1 MPTIRP
7 ARAEDA
13 GFIARNILSSQRGP
27 KPRGWFDVALGWP
40 EPQCLAFVERIATA
54 RQRSWWHV
62 SHFLVAEVD
71 GEPAASLC
79 ALPAAGIGVAVRAAI
94 TEVAGQVGLN
104 ESELAAI
111 FRRGAYSSNC
121 WVQGGEGEWLLEH
134 VATLPAYRG
143 RGLVQGLIQHALDR
157 GRAAGFSR
165 ASISFLI
172 GNDQAERS
180 YAKAGFTFAE
190 EKRDPDFEALTGA
203 PGFRRFVRAI

>member
-1 MPTIRP
+1 M
-7 ARAEDA
+7 
-13 GFIARNILSSQRGP
+13 
-27 KPRGWFDVALGWP
+27 
-40 EPQCLAFVERIATA
+40 
-54 RQRSWWHV
+54 
-62 SHFLVAEVD
+62 
-71 GEPAASLC
+71 
-79 ALPAAGIGVAVRAAI
+79 
-94 TEVAGQVGLN
+94 
-104 ESELAAI
+104 
-111 FRRGAYSSNC
+111 
-121 WVQGGEGEWLLEH
+121 
-134 VATLPAYRG
+134 PAYRG